1 MQAVDDLH
9 AILGELVKRQR
20 ALTMQQR
27 DFALRVGCSQRT
39 LTRLEQ
45 GQPVNSETLFNAL
58 AVLGLLDDFTALA
71 ENKLRAVKHLPERKR
86 QSDSESFN
94 ESFNNDF

>member
-1 MQAVDDLH
+1 MQAVDDFH

-20 ALTMQQR
+20 ALTMPQR

-58 AVLGLLDDFTALA
+58 AVLGLLDDFIALA
-71 ENKLRAVKHLPERKR
+71 DNKLRAAKHLPERKR
-86 QSDSESFN
+86 QPDSETFD
-94 ESFNNDF
+94 NDF

>member
-1 MQAVDDLH
+1 MQAVDDFH

-20 ALTMQQR
+20 ALTMPQR

-39 LTRLEQ
+39 LTRIEQ

-58 AVLGLLDDFTALA
+58 AVLGLLDDFTVLA

-86 QSDSESFN
+86 QTDSENFN
-94 ESFNNDF
+94 ESFDNDF

>member
-58 AVLGLLDDFTALA
+58 AVLGLLDDFTAIA

-86 QSDSESFN
+86 GRHGDCFD
-94 ESFNNDF
+94 NDF